1 MLNGNGNDMASLPEE
16 TLPAAEEPR
25 RWTSIPPKKFLFVS
39 LTGLCLDLAWA
50 VKKEGHEVKMFIDDK
65 EERDIGEG
73 FLEKS
78 RNWKSDVKWADVI
91 VFDDVLG
98 HGAYAK
104 RLRDKGKLVVGGTP
118 YTDRLEDDRE
128 FGQEELKKHGIPTL
142 SHRTFTDF
150 DEAIAY
156 VRENPAS
163 YVLKPSGETMKTLL
177 FVGMEADGS
186 DIVRMLETYKRAW
199 NKAIKSI
206 QIQRK
211 VTGVEVAVSAFFNG
225 TKFITP
231 VNINFEHKKLFPGN
245 VGPST
250 GEMGTSMFWS
260 SPNRLFNATL
270 KKFEKTLA
278 AEHYVG
284 VIDLNC
290 IVNGSGIY
298 PLEFTPR
305 FGYPTIH
312 IQQEGL
318 ATPMGE
324 MLYNLA
330 AGIDFELKA
339 RKGFQVGIR
348 LVTPP
353 YPYGEKE
360 TFDAY
365 SKNSAIVFKKKG
377 QNYLDGIHLEDVK
390 TINDEWILAGSSGVA
405 LVVVGTGQTMRQAKL
420 QAYGR
425 IQNILIP
432 NMYYRTDISDRWV
445 EDSDKLHNWGY
456 LREV

>member
-1 MLNGNGNDMASLPEE
+1 
-16 TLPAAEEPR
+16 
-25 RWTSIPPKKFLFVS
+25 
-39 LTGLCLDLAWA
+39 
-50 VKKEGHEVKMFIDDK
+50 
-65 EERDIGEG
+65 
-73 FLEKS
+73 
-78 RNWKSDVKWADVI
+78 
-91 VFDDVLG
+91 
-98 HGAYAK
+98 
-104 RLRDKGKLVVGGTP
+104 
-118 YTDRLEDDRE
+118 
-128 FGQEELKKHGIPTL
+128 
-142 SHRTFTDF
+142 
-150 DEAIAY
+150 
-156 VRENPAS
+156 
-163 YVLKPSGETMKTLL
+163 
-177 FVGMEADGS
+177 
-186 DIVRMLETYKRAW
+186 
-199 NKAIKSI
+199 
-206 QIQRK
+206 
-211 VTGVEVAVSAFFNG
+211 
-225 TKFITP
+225 
-231 VNINFEHKKLFPGN
+231 
-245 VGPST
+245 
-250 GEMGTSMFWS
+250 MFWS

-365 SKNSAIVFKKKG
+365 SKDSAIVFKKKG